1 MNKKTMNPLTEVQVR
16 KAKPL
21 EGSYK
26 ISDGG
31 GMYLL
36 AHHNGSKYLRINYRI
51 SGQQQ
56 NQVQKSLISAEH

>member
-1 MNKKTMNPLTEVQVR
+1 MNKKTIKRLTKVQVR

-31 GMYLL
+31 GIYLL
-36 AHHNGSKYLRINYRI
+36 VHHNGLKY
-51 SGQQQ
+51 
-56 NQVQKSLISAEH
+56 

>member
-1 MNKKTMNPLTEVQVR
+1 MNRLTEVHVR

-21 EGSYK
+21 EGYYK

-36 AHHNGSKYLRINYRI
+36 VHHNGSKY
-51 SGQQQ
+51 
-56 NQVQKSLISAEH
+56 

>member
-1 MNKKTMNPLTEVQVR
+1 MNRLTEVQVR

-36 AHHNGSKYLRINYRI
+36 VHHNGLKYCGTNYRI
-51 SGQQQ
+51 GGQQQ

>member
-1 MNKKTMNPLTEVQVR
+1 MNKKTMNRLTKVQVR

-26 ISDGG
+26 ISDRG

-36 AHHNGSKYLRINYRI
+36 VHHNGLKY
-51 SGQQQ
+51 
-56 NQVQKSLISAEH
+56 

>member
-1 MNKKTMNPLTEVQVR
+1 MNKKTMNRLTEVHVR

-26 ISDGG
+26 ILDGG

-36 AHHNGSKYLRINYRI
+36 VHHKGSK
-51 SGQQQ
+51 
-56 NQVQKSLISAEH
+56 H